1 MKVSQIVHS
10 NPKEAKVAL
19 FDRSP
24 ELGVAVGV
32 LGVVVVLAMA
42 NSRAAQLPS
51 ESFGWC
57 YKPARVPLAC
67 ATRKLRQAKR
77 TSVLV

>member
-57 YKPARVPLAC
+57 
-67 ATRKLRQAKR
+67 
-77 TSVLV
+77 